1 MTNRELLNK
10 LKELE
15 SKNPKILDE
24 DVKISFTNIDK
35 DATLDDA
42 EYKMFSDVFSDGQ
55 KYLIDNE
62 RFELTITITN
72 LR

>member
-1 MTNRELLNK
+1 MTNRELLGR

-15 SKNPKILDE
+15 KKHSNLLDE
-24 DVKISFTNIDK
+24 EVKINFTNIDK
-35 DATLDDA
+35 DASLDDA

>member
-1 MTNRELLNK
+1 MTNRELLQR

-15 SKNPKILDE
+15 SKNSKILDE
-24 DVKISFTNIDK
+24 EVKINFTNIDK
-35 DATLDDA
+35 DASLDDA
-42 EYKMFSDVFSDGQ
+42 EYKMFSDVFNDGQ

>member
-1 MTNRELLNK
+1 MTNRELLER

-15 SKNPKILDE
+15 KKHSNLLDE
-24 DVKISFTNIDK
+24 EVKINFTNIDK
-35 DATLDDA
+35 EATLDDA
-42 EYKMFSDVFSDGQ
+42 EYKMFSDVFNDGQ

>member
-1 MTNRELLNK
+1 MTNRELLQR

-15 SKNPKILDE
+15 KKHSNLLDE
-24 DVKISFTNIDK
+24 EVKINFSNVDK
-35 DATLDDA
+35 EATLDDA
-42 EYKMFSDVFSDGQ
+42 EYKMFSDVFNDGQ
-55 KYLIDNE
+55 KYFIDDN

>member
-1 MTNRELLNK
+1 MTNRELLER

-15 SKNPKILDE
+15 KKHSNLLDE
-24 DVKISFTNIDK
+24 EVKINFTNIDK
-35 DATLDDA
+35 DASLDDA
-42 EYKMFSDVFSDGQ
+42 EYKKFSDVFSDGQ

>member
-1 MTNRELLNK
+1 MTNRELLER

-15 SKNPKILDE
+15 KKHSNLLDE
-24 DVKISFTNIDK
+24 EVKINFTNIDK
-35 DATLDDA
+35 DASLDDA